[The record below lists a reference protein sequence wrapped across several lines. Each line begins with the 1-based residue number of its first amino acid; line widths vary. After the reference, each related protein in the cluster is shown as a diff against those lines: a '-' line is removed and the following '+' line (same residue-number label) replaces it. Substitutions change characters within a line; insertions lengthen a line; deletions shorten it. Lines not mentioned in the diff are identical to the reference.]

1 MIPGTYTSVGAKTWA
16 RVVGW
21 RGGGGGREEW
31 KGRGN
36 YNIEVQTIYKTFGQ
50 ATRDGTTEAFH
61 NIVYVVCMK
70 QGGQYVALFCFE
82 QSSPCLP
89 VMYPTE

>member
-1 MIPGTYTSVGAKTWA
+1 MEGK
-16 RVVGW
+16 
-21 RGGGGGREEW
+21 REL
-31 KGRGN
+31 
-36 YNIEVQTIYKTFGQ
+36 EVQTIYKTFGQ

-61 NIVYVVCMK
+61 NIVYVVCTK
-70 QGGQYVALFCFE
+70 QGGLYVALFCFE